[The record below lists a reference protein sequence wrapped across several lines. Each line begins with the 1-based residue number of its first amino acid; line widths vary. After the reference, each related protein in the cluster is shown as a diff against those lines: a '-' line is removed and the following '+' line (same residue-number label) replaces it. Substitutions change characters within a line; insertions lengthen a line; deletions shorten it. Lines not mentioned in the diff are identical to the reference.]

1 MVLSSDAHGGMITA
15 MNNDCDQNPP
25 QAGNTNIWAPWRIE
39 YIQSL
44 ADDNDACF
52 LCRYRDEPSNDTDN
66 LLLWRGKACFAV
78 MNRFPYTGGHMLVA
92 PLEHVGGLEDL
103 SGAVMCEM
111 MEMVRDLQI
120 VLKHTIGAQGFN
132 VGMNIGRC
140 AGAGL
145 PGHLHMH
152 IVPRWGGDTNFMSV
166 LGDVRVIPQAL
177 SQLYQQLQSK
187 SGELK
192 LPKLS

>member
-1 MVLSSDAHGGMITA
+1 MIGA
-15 MNNDCDQNPP
+15 MNDYTDQTGNIPP
-25 QAGNTNIWAPWRIE
+25 EAGNVNLWAPWRIE

-44 ADDNDACF
+44 SDDDDGCF
-52 LCRYRDEPSNDTDN
+52 LCRYRDDKRSKDAEN
-66 LLLWRGKACFAV
+66 LLLWRGKNCFAV

-92 PLEHVGGLEDL
+92 PLEHVAGLEDL

-111 MEMVRDLQI
+111 MEMVRDLQ
-120 VLKHTIGAQGFN
+120 VALKRAIGAHGFN

-145 PGHLHMH
+145 PGHLHLH
-152 IVPRWGGDTNFMSV
+152 VVPRWNGDTNFMSV
-166 LGDVRVIPQAL
+166 LGDMRVIPQAL
-177 SQLYQQLQSK
+177 SQLHRQLRNVS
-187 SGELK
+187 SELE

>member
-1 MVLSSDAHGGMITA
+1 
-15 MNNDCDQNPP
+15 MNDDLDKHDPGCG
-25 QAGNTNIWAPWRIE
+25 ATNIWAPWRIE

-44 ADDNDACF
+44 AGDDDGCF
-52 LCRYRDEPSNDTDN
+52 LCKYRDEPARDSEN
-66 LLLWRGKACFAV
+66 LLLWRGKECLAV
-78 MNRFPYTGGHMLVA
+78 MNRFPYTGGHILVA
-92 PLEHVGGLEDL
+92 PLEHVPNLADL
-103 SGAVMCEM
+103 TGSAMCEM

-120 VLKHTIGAQGFN
+120 VLTRAIGAHGFN

-152 IVPRWGGDTNFMSV
+152 VVPRWNGDTNFMSV

-177 SQLYQQLQSK
+177 SDLYEQLQAVS
-187 SGELK
+187 SELQ

>member
-1 MVLSSDAHGGMITA
+1 MSNDSDKLPTEAT
-15 MNNDCDQNPP
+15 
-25 QAGNTNIWAPWRIE
+25 NTNIWAPWRIE

-44 ADDNDACF
+44 GGQDNACF
-52 LCRYRDEPSNDTDN
+52 LCRYRDEPSKDTEN
-66 LLLWRGKACFAV
+66 RLLWRGEGCFAV

-92 PLEHVGGLEDL
+92 PLEHVGGLDDL

-120 VLKHTIGAQGFN
+120 VLKCAIGAQGFN

-145 PGHLHMH
+145 PGHLHLH
-152 IVPRWGGDTNFMSV
+152 VVPRWGGDTNFMSV
-166 LGDVRVIPQAL
+166 LGDIRVIPQAM
-177 SQLYQQLQSK
+177 SQLYQQLQEAST
-187 SGELK
+187 ELK

>member
-1 MVLSSDAHGGMITA
+1 MIIA
-15 MNNDCDQNPP
+15 MSNDCDKQPD
-25 QAGNTNIWAPWRIE
+25 QAGNTNLWAPWRIE

-44 ADDNDACF
+44 SDDDDSCF
-52 LCRYRDEPSNDTDN
+52 LCRYRDQPDKDTEN
-66 LLLWRGKACFAV
+66 LLLWRGKECVAV

-92 PLEHVGGLEDL
+92 PRDHLADLTDL

-120 VLKHTIGAQGFN
+120 VLKRTIGAHGFN

-145 PGHLHMH
+145 PGHLHLH
-152 IVPRWGGDTNFMSV
+152 VVPRWNGDTNFMSV
-166 LGDVRVIPQAL
+166 LGDIRVIPQAM
-177 SQLYQQLQSK
+177 SQLYQQLLQTSD
-187 SGELK
+187 ELQ

>member
-1 MVLSSDAHGGMITA
+1 MIGA
-15 MNNDCDQNPP
+15 MNNNPEELSP
-25 QAGNTNIWAPWRIE
+25 EASNTNLWAPWRIE

-44 ADDNDACF
+44 SDDDDGCF
-52 LCRYRDEPSNDTDN
+52 LCNYRDTPEKDAEN
-66 LLLWRGKACFAV
+66 LLLWRGESCFAV

-92 PLEHVGGLEDL
+92 PMEHVAGMEDL
-103 SGAVMCEM
+103 STDVMCEM

-120 VLKHTIGAQGFN
+120 ALKRAIGPQGFN
-132 VGMNIGRC
+132 VGMNLGRP

-152 IVPRWGGDTNFMSV
+152 VVPRWSGDTNFMSV
-166 LGDVRVIPQAL
+166 LGDIRVIPQAM
-177 SQLYQQLQSK
+177 SQLYEQLQTAS
-187 SGELK
+187 SDLK

>member
-1 MVLSSDAHGGMITA
+1 MISAMSNDSDKLPTE
-15 MNNDCDQNPP
+15 
-25 QAGNTNIWAPWRIE
+25 AGNTNLWAPWRIE

-44 ADDNDACF
+44 AEDDDGCF
-52 LCRYRDEPSNDTDN
+52 LCRYRDEPSKDIEN
-66 LLLWRGKACFAV
+66 LLLWRGKGCFAV

-92 PLEHVGGLEDL
+92 PLEHVGELEDL

-120 VLKHTIGAQGFN
+120 VLKRTIGAQGFN

-145 PGHLHMH
+145 PGHLHLH
-152 IVPRWGGDTNFMSV
+152 VVPRWGGDTNFMSV
-166 LGDVRVIPQAL
+166 LGDIRVIPQAL
-177 SQLYQQLQSK
+177 SQLYQQLQAAAV
-187 SGELK
+187 ELK

>member
-1 MVLSSDAHGGMITA
+1 MIGA
-15 MNNDCDQNPP
+15 MNNQSDNIPP
-25 QAGNTNIWAPWRIE
+25 EAGNTNLWAPWRIE

-44 ADDNDACF
+44 SDDGDSCF
-52 LCRYRDEPSNDTDN
+52 LCDYRDDEPSSDAAN
-66 LLLWRGKACFAV
+66 LLLWRGENCLAV

-92 PLEHVGGLEDL
+92 PLGHLAGLEDL

-120 VLKHTIGAQGFN
+120 VLTRAIGPHGFN

-145 PGHLHMH
+145 PGHLHIH
-152 IVPRWGGDTNFMSV
+152 VVPRWNGDTNFMSA

-177 SQLYQQLQSK
+177 SQLYERLQSV
-187 SGELK
+187 SNELGM
-192 LPKLS
+192 PKLS

>member
-1 MVLSSDAHGGMITA
+1 MSNDSDQH
-15 MNNDCDQNPP
+15 PP
-25 QAGNTNIWAPWRIE
+25 EAGNVNLWAPWRIE

-44 ADDNDACF
+44 DDDDDTCF
-52 LCRYRDEPSNDTDN
+52 LCRYRDEPSKDAEN
-66 LLLWRGKACFAV
+66 LLLWRGRACIAV

-92 PLEHVGGLEDL
+92 PLEHLAGLEDI
-103 SGAVMCEM
+103 SAAVMCEM
-111 MEMVRDLQI
+111 MEMVRDLQT
-120 VLKHTIGAQGFN
+120 VLTQAIGPHGFN

-152 IVPRWGGDTNFMSV
+152 VVPRWNGDTNFMSA
-166 LGDVRVIPQAL
+166 LGDIRVIPQAL
-177 SQLYQQLQSK
+177 SQLYSHLRDTSEKLQ
-187 SGELK
+187 